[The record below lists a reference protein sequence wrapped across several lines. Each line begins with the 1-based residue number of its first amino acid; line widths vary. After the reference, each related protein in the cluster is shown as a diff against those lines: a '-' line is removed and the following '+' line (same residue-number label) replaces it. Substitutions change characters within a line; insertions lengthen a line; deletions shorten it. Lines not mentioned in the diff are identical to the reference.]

1 MKQIRLL
8 IADDQTLMRD
18 GLKTIFDLEE
28 DIEVVGTAENGE
40 QVLEM
45 TERLKPDVVLMDI
58 RMPVMDGVEC
68 TRLIKKRFPNVLVI
82 VLTTFND
89 EEYIIQALN
98 YGASGYLLKD
108 IPGDRLIQAVR
119 DAVSGNLM
127 MPAQVAAKLA
137 CRLSNLSESLHQ
149 REPQANPAQTLSARE
164 LEIAR
169 LMIRGV
175 SNREIA
181 DTLCLTEGTVKNYIS
196 SIYSK
201 MGTHDRSQVI
211 NKLKEFLAGNPSA
224 GEVMNG

>member
-1 MKQIRLL
+1 MRRIRLL

-28 DIEVVGTAENGE
+28 DIDVVGTAENGE
-40 QVLEM
+40 QALEM

-68 TRLIKKRFPNVLVI
+68 TRLIKMRFPEVLVV
-82 VLTTFND
+82 VLTTFD
-89 EEYIIQALN
+89 DDEYIIQALN

-108 IPGDRLIQAVR
+108 MPGDRLIQAVR

-137 CRLSNLSESLHQ
+137 CRLSDLSGSL
-149 REPQANPAQTLSARE
+149 RGKVSWAGRAQKLSTRE

-169 LMIRGV
+169 LMIQGA

-181 DTLCLTEGTVKNYIS
+181 DILCLTEGTVKNYIS
-196 SIYSK
+196 SIYGK
-201 MGTHDRSQVI
+201 FGINDRLQVI
-211 NKLKEFLAGNPSA
+211 DRLRGLLSDE
-224 GEVMNG
+224 

>member
-1 MKQIRLL
+1 MNRIRLL

-28 DIEVVGTAENGE
+28 DIDVVGTAENGE
-40 QVLEM
+40 QALDM

-68 TRLIKKRFPNVLVI
+68 TRLIKKRFPEVLVV
-82 VLTTFND
+82 VLTTFD
-89 EEYIIQALN
+89 DDEYIIQALN

-108 IPGDRLIQAVR
+108 MPGDRLIQAVR

-137 CRLSNLSESLHQ
+137 CRLSDLSGSL
-149 REPQANPAQTLSARE
+149 RGKVSWAGRAQKLSTRE

-169 LMIRGV
+169 LMIQGA

-181 DTLCLTEGTVKNYIS
+181 DILCLTEGTVKNYIS
-196 SIYSK
+196 SIYGK
-201 MGTHDRSQVI
+201 FGINDRLQVI
-211 NKLKEFLAGNPSA
+211 DRLRGLLSDE
-224 GEVMNG
+224 

>member
-1 MKQIRLL
+1 MRRIRLL

-28 DIEVVGTAENGE
+28 DIDVVGTAENGE
-40 QVLEM
+40 QALEM

-68 TRLIKKRFPNVLVI
+68 TRLIKKRFPEVLVV
-82 VLTTFND
+82 VLTTFD
-89 EEYIIQALN
+89 DDEYIIQALN

-108 IPGDRLIQAVR
+108 MPGDRLIQAVR

-137 CRLSNLSESLHQ
+137 CRLSDLSGSLRGKDSWAGRTQ
-149 REPQANPAQTLSARE
+149 KLSTRE

-169 LMIRGV
+169 LMIQGA

-181 DTLCLTEGTVKNYIS
+181 DILCLTEGTVKNYIS
-196 SIYSK
+196 SIYGK
-201 MGTHDRSQVI
+201 FGINDRLQVI
-211 NKLKEFLAGNPSA
+211 DRLRGLLSDE
-224 GEVMNG
+224 

>member
-1 MKQIRLL
+1 MRRIRLL

-28 DIEVVGTAENGE
+28 DIDVVGTAENGE
-40 QVLEM
+40 QALEM

-68 TRLIKKRFPNVLVI
+68 TRLIKKRFPEVLVV
-82 VLTTFND
+82 VLTTFD
-89 EEYIIQALN
+89 DDEYIIQALN

-108 IPGDRLIQAVR
+108 MPGDRLIQAVR

-137 CRLSNLSESLHQ
+137 CRLSDLSGSL
-149 REPQANPAQTLSARE
+149 RGKVSWAGRAQKLSTRE

-169 LMIRGV
+169 LMIQGA

-181 DTLCLTEGTVKNYIS
+181 DILCLTEGTVKNYIS
-196 SIYSK
+196 SIYGK
-201 MGTHDRSQVI
+201 FGINDRLQVI
-211 NKLKEFLAGNPSA
+211 DRLRGLLSDE
-224 GEVMNG
+224 

>member
-1 MKQIRLL
+1 MRRIRLL

-28 DIEVVGTAENGE
+28 DIDVVGTAENGE
-40 QVLEM
+40 QALDM

-68 TRLIKKRFPNVLVI
+68 TRLIKMRFPEVLVV
-82 VLTTFND
+82 VLTTFD
-89 EEYIIQALN
+89 DDEYIIQALN

-108 IPGDRLIQAVR
+108 MPGDRLIQAVR

-137 CRLSNLSESLHQ
+137 CRLSDLSGSL
-149 REPQANPAQTLSARE
+149 RGKVSWAGRAQKLSTRE

-169 LMIRGV
+169 LMIQGA

-181 DTLCLTEGTVKNYIS
+181 DILCLTEGTVKNYIS
-196 SIYSK
+196 SIYGK
-201 MGTHDRSQVI
+201 FGINDRLQVI
-211 NKLKEFLAGNPSA
+211 DRLRGLLSDE
-224 GEVMNG
+224 

>member
-1 MKQIRLL
+1 MNRIRLL

-40 QVLEM
+40 QALEM

-58 RMPVMDGVEC
+58 RMPVLDGVEC
-68 TRLIKKRFPNVLVI
+68 TRLIKKRFPEVLVV
-82 VLTTFND
+82 VLTTFD
-89 EEYIIQALN
+89 DDEYIIQALN

-119 DAVSGNLM
+119 EAVSGSLL

-137 CRLSNLSESLHQ
+137 CRLSNLSESLHGKGNGTDP
-149 REPQANPAQTLSARE
+149 EQTLSTRE
-164 LEIAR
+164 IEIAR
-169 LMIRGV
+169 LMVRGA

-201 MGTHDRSQVI
+201 FGTNDRSQVI
-211 NKLKEFLAGNPSA
+211 SRLKALL
-224 GEVMNG
+224 VVD

>member
-1 MKQIRLL
+1 MRRIRLL

-28 DIEVVGTAENGE
+28 DIDVVGTAENGE
-40 QVLEM
+40 QALDM

-68 TRLIKKRFPNVLVI
+68 TRLIKMRFPEVLVV
-82 VLTTFND
+82 VLTTFD
-89 EEYIIQALN
+89 DDEYIIQALN

-108 IPGDRLIQAVR
+108 MPGDRLIQAVR

-137 CRLSNLSESLHQ
+137 SRLSDLSGSL
-149 REPQANPAQTLSARE
+149 RGKVSWAGRAQKLSTRE

-169 LMIRGV
+169 LMIQGA

-181 DTLCLTEGTVKNYIS
+181 DILCLTEGTVKNYIS
-196 SIYSK
+196 SIYGK
-201 MGTHDRSQVI
+201 FGINDRLQVI
-211 NKLKEFLAGNPSA
+211 DRLRGLLSDE
-224 GEVMNG
+224 